1 MDRTPEP
8 LELMDDA
15 EQAQAYAAANFSE
28 ANNLFIHLLHQLRPG
43 DLSGRALD
51 IGCGP
56 ADIPLALLRQHTGLH
71 IDGVDGAQAML
82 DIAEARLRKEP
93 PFKQRLRLHCE
104 TLPSADLA
112 GARYDLILSNSLL
125 HHLADP
131 DDLWLTL
138 KHCARDNATILIM
151 DLARPANPLGV
162 DTLVETYAMN
172 EPDVLRE
179 DFRNSLHAAYT
190 VDEVQQQLNKH
201 GLAEI
206 EVGMVSDRH
215 WAARGSYNPKH

>member
-1 MDRTPEP
+1 MERTPEP
-8 LELMDDA
+8 EELMDGR
-15 EQAQAYAAANFSE
+15 EQALAYAGANFSE

-43 DLSGRALD
+43 TIKGRALD
-51 IGCGP
+51 LGCGP
-56 ADIPLALLRQHTGLH
+56 ADIPLALLREHQGLK
-71 IDGVDGAQAML
+71 IDAVDGAQAML
-82 DIAEARLRKEP
+82 DIARQKTDGDPDLSTRLKL
-93 PFKQRLRLHCE
+93 QCE
-104 TLPSADLA
+104 LLPSADLA
-112 GARYDLILSNSLL
+112 QCRYDLILSNSLL

-131 DDLWLTL
+131 NDLWLTL
-138 KHCARDNATILIM
+138 KHCARNNATIVVM
-151 DLARPANPLGV
+151 DLARPPSPLAV

-190 VDEVQQQLNKH
+190 AEEVKQQLLDS

-206 EVGMVSDRH
+206 EVEMVSDRH